1 MSDKNNKNPYRNGRK
16 VEAGIWENLNE
27 DGTHDGTYSVR
38 ISRRF
43 NIDKTRKSYQLFM
56 RRRRVLTL
64 AQAKK
69 EKRKI
74 EDILAAKAI
83 KLQNGDKTWKE
94 ARDQYEKYLQNR
106 LSDQTLAYSTYD
118 NVVMT
123 LNKHTSQWNNKMITW
138 FNIEV
143 LENYLNS
150 QDLKREVSH
159 TTRKNILKFIRQ
171 VFKRQIAIGAITHNP
186 TNGVHVR
193 KSIDEIDQ
201 NKPDREPIFMS
212 KIDFVKVLTYAKKE
226 EPEWAEVYE
235 VAFQSGLRSGELFS
249 LKWVN
254 VIFHEDLK
262 KCKIMVKTSYD
273 WKTEKV
279 LPLTKGKKDRVVP
292 INERLLILLKELK
305 LKSNSEF
312 VLPRIQDWKNGKAA
326 EIIRRIQETVGVEP
340 TKFHALRGSFCTNLL
355 LDNVPPILVQKM
367 LGHSSFRT
375 TQLYVSLAGI
385 DVEGSTDS
393 LGVYPVIPIEQG
405 RKKTSEEK

>member
-1 MSDKNNKNPYRNGRK
+1 MSEKNVKNPFRNGKK
-16 VEAGIWENLNE
+16 VEAGIWENLNP

-56 RRRRVLTL
+56 RRRRILTL
-64 AQAKK
+64 AQAKR

-106 LSDQTLAYSTYD
+106 LSDQTMAHSTYD
-118 NVVMT
+118 NVVKT

-143 LENYLNS
+143 LESYLNS
-150 QDLKREVSH
+150 QDLKSEASH

-171 VFKRQIAIGAITHNP
+171 VFKRQMAIGAISHNP
-186 TNGVHVR
+186 TNGVHIR
-193 KSIDEIDQ
+193 KSISEIDQ
-201 NKPDREPIFMS
+201 NQPDREPVFMS
-212 KIDFVKVLTYAKKE
+212 KEDFYKVLDYAKE
-226 EPEWAEVYE
+226 YFPDWAEVYE
-235 VAFQSGLRSGELFS
+235 VGFHSGLRSGELFS
-249 LKWVN
+249 LKWSN
-254 VIFHEDLK
+254 VIFDVNIK
-262 KCKIMVKTSYD
+262 KCRVDVKTSYD

-279 LPLTKGKKDRVVP
+279 IQMTKGKKDRVVP
-292 INERLLILLKELK
+292 MSPSLLKILRELK
-305 LKSNSEF
+305 IKSTSDF

-326 EIIRRIQETVGVEP
+326 EFIRNVQRAVEVRP

-355 LDNVPPILVQKM
+355 LGGVPPIIVQKM
-367 LGHSSFRT
+367 LGHSSFKT
-375 TQLYVSLAGI
+375 TQHYISLVGL
-385 DVEGSTDS
+385 DLQGSTDC
-393 LGVYPVIPIEQG
+393 LERTVIPFSQG
-405 RKKTSEEK
+405 QKKTGEEK